1 MKFFDQT
8 GFEAGQKGC
17 LQIRQRF
24 DFATHHLREHG
35 IRSSWGCVNAVGPTF
50 NGLRSQIGAE
60 LESALGKTKFLIE
73 QKLDELNASEY
84 AAQLTCLGNAFVAYS
99 LVGGPQMQLD
109 GAVVVYQIALGHV
122 TVDGDSIVWRI
133 IKNQIG
139 EGKRRLGFKTSATG
153 LHSNYGAI
161 KTCCVPFDWV

>member
-17 LQIRQRF
+17 LRIGQRF

-35 IRSSWGCVNAVGPTF
+35 IRSSWGGVNAIGPTF

-109 GAVVVYQIALGHV
+109 SAVVVYQITLGHV

-133 IKNQIG
+133 IQNQIG
-139 EGKRRLGFKTSATG
+139 EVKRRLGFKTSVTG
-153 LHSNYGAI
+153 LHSNYRAI
-161 KTCCVPFDWV
+161 KTCCALL